1 MSKILDL
8 AQNFEAKSKQ
18 QAAATESSLKH
29 EFERHER
36 AVREALN
43 SSANKIKSD
52 ISAQNAIM
60 SRLVLRSWIWIGAT
74 LIIVFGAIQ
83 AVLWWQGNEIMTN
96 QREIESQRAN
106 LRDLES
112 RGSKIQLNTCGEKRQ
127 LCVRVQKNLG
137 EFGTDGQTYMILQGY

>member
-1 MSKILDL
+1 MSKIFDL
-8 AQNFEAKSKQ
+8 AKDFEAKSKQ
-18 QAAATESSLKH
+18 QASATESSLKH

-36 AVREALN
+36 SVREALI
-43 SSANKIKSD
+43 SSVDKIKSD

-60 SRLVLRSWIWIGAT
+60 SRLVLRSWIWVGAT

-83 AVLWWQGNEIMTN
+83 GVLWWQGNEILTN

-112 RGSKIQLNTCGEKRQ
+112 RGAKIQLRNCNGR
-127 LCVRVQKNLG
+127 LCAQIDEDENLPK
-137 EFGTDGQTYMILQGY
+137 FQDGYKILKER

>member
-8 AQNFEAKSKQ
+8 AHSFEAKSKQ
-18 QAAATESSLKH
+18 QAAVTESSLKR
-29 EFERHER
+29 EFERHEHS
-36 AVREALN
+36 VRQALN
-43 SSANKIKSD
+43 SSADKIKSD
-52 ISAQNAIM
+52 IDAQNAIM

-83 AVLWWQGNEIMTN
+83 AVLWWQGNEILTN

-112 RGSKIQLNTCGEKRQ
+112 RGAKIQLNNCGEKRQ
-127 LCVRVQKNLG
+127 LCARVQKNLG
-137 EFGTDGQTYMILQGY
+137 EFGTDGQIYMILQGD

>member
-1 MSKILDL
+1 MSKIFDL
-8 AQNFEAKSKQ
+8 AKDFEAKSKQ
-18 QAAATESSLKH
+18 QASATESSLKH

-36 AVREALN
+36 SVREALI
-43 SSANKIKSD
+43 SSVDKIKSD

-60 SRLVLRSWIWIGAT
+60 SRLVLRSWIWVGAT

-83 AVLWWQGNEIMTN
+83 GVLWWQGNEILTN

-112 RGSKIQLNTCGEKRQ
+112 RGAKIQLNYCGEKRQ
-127 LCVRVQKNLG
+127 LCARVQKKLG
-137 EFGTDGQTYMILQGY
+137 EFGTDGQTYMILAGD